1 MGQRDYFSNSPFRE
15 YLGTNQALSDR
26 DAIQLAQTLREPAKE
41 VEIIEAEIAN
51 LGARL
56 AHLKKGI
63 HEHLALTHPIRR
75 VPNELLQHIFIYTI
89 PTKHFPTTSFS
100 DAPLALTRVCRAWRS
115 VALNTPQ
122 LWSSIHIVS
131 LPEAESS
138 FKEVT
143 AYTTRLDSWFQA
155 ARGLPLSISLF
166 SALDYTAH
174 RDVDKEFVNTILAQ
188 STRVRVLE
196 LQVSQHLFELVAQ
209 HQSEW
214 PILERVAVDMDRTA
228 ITQEP
233 PWLDGIADPEVTLW
247 AAPNLKTIDWRSVD
261 ESIFAVHPHFRWR
274 QMEEIALS
282 SADPELT
289 TGIGF
294 APSVLRTLLREASH
308 IGKLRMTVTAE
319 EDEHPWETLECLYWE
334 DDVLP
339 PAQPVRAPLVARYL
353 TTLELIDTF
362 VCPSLGKAVTP
373 FLYNLH
379 LPALTSLNYTLRLSD
394 RDSQPDSPPPLVA
407 NHPLFLFLGA
417 QRQPT
422 AITQWTV
429 TLTSICYATFV
440 ECLRLMPSLE
450 QLHVRDDGKF
460 VERVQDE
467 VFQLPSTEWHMIP
480 DDHLLDTLLR
490 PQSGVEFTL
499 TSIQDTILCPRLHSI
514 RFDVGDFS
522 MEALHVF
529 LEIRVGLS
537 LLLQRLRPS
546 SKKTIALLRLFHI
559 RSITMHPNSLCTDM
573 FDPVVNEKALRCHY
587 NEGCTCTEDC
597 EENGVRVRFDV
608 IREDDKKKFGKMS
621 ERIRTGRK
629 SRLEF
634 NPRAGL
640 PVDSSDEESEDEED
654 TDIL

>member
-1 MGQRDYFSNSPFRE
+1 M
-15 YLGTNQALSDR
+15 A
-26 DAIQLAQTLREPAKE
+26 
-41 VEIIEAEIAN
+41 
-51 LGARL
+51 
-56 AHLKKGI
+56 
-63 HEHLALTHPIRR
+63 
-75 VPNELLQHIFIYTI
+75 
-89 PTKHFPTTSFS
+89 
-100 DAPLALTRVCRAWRS
+100 
-115 VALNTPQ
+115 
-122 LWSSIHIVS
+122 
-131 LPEAESS
+131 
-138 FKEVT
+138 
-143 AYTTRLDSWFQA
+143 
-155 ARGLPLSISLF
+155 
-166 SALDYTAH
+166 
-174 RDVDKEFVNTILAQ
+174 
-188 STRVRVLE
+188 
-196 LQVSQHLFELVAQ
+196 
-209 HQSEW
+209 
-214 PILERVAVDMDRTA
+214 
-228 ITQEP
+228 
-233 PWLDGIADPEVTLW
+233 
-247 AAPNLKTIDWRSVD
+247 
-261 ESIFAVHPHFRWR
+261 
-274 QMEEIALS
+274 
-282 SADPELT
+282 
-289 TGIGF
+289 
-294 APSVLRTLLREASH
+294 
-308 IGKLRMTVTAE
+308 VTAE

-339 PAQPVRAPLVARYL
+339 PAQPVRAPLVA
-353 TTLELIDTF
+353 
-362 VCPSLGKAVTP
+362 
-373 FLYNLH
+373 
-379 LPALTSLNYTLRLSD
+379 
-394 RDSQPDSPPPLVA
+394 QDSPPPLVA
-407 NHPLFLFLGA
+407 NHPLFLFLRA

-450 QLHVRDDGKF
+450 QLHIRDDGKF

-499 TSIQDTILCPRLHSI
+499 TSIQDTILCPRLHTI

-537 LLLQRLRPS
+537 KRF
-546 SKKTIALLRLFHI
+546 ALLRLFHI

-573 FDPVVNEKALRCHY
+573 FDPVVNEKTLRCHY
-587 NEGCTCTEDC
+587 NEGCTCAEDC

-608 IREDDKKKFGKMS
+608 IREDDKKKFDKMS